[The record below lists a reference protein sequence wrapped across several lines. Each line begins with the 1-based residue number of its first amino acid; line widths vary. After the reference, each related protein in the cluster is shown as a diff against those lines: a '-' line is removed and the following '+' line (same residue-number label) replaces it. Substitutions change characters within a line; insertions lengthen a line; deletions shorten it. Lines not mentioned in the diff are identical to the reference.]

1 MTWLYAG
8 LALLSG
14 AALAVQVGMNN
25 GLTQPEIAEAI
36 TGLTPWSA
44 VVS

>member
-14 AALAVQVGMNN
+14 AALAVQVGLNN
-25 GLTQPEIAEAI
+25 GLRERM
-36 TGLTPWSA
+36 GWS
-44 VVS
+44 